1 MPKRHSGVHHIN
13 SLVTHGIWPDTSC
26 QPCLFS
32 PLLQGVFAGVLYTLC
47 KSYSWKTFRQMAVVG
62 DSYEDNLSLSKYET
76 IWWGLLRILPC
87 APPRLL
93 PEQSVLQPQLTR
105 FQSVDFSMNGLDSS
119 GSFWTYI
126 AANVFSCPHDQKWS
140 RGFLLQANNRFFF
153 SLTQRQ
159 RRKQCFI
166 FLPLCLKSSAV
177 CTR

>member
-153 SLTQRQ
+153 
-159 RRKQCFI
+159 F
-166 FLPLCLKSSAV
+166 
-177 CTR
+177 